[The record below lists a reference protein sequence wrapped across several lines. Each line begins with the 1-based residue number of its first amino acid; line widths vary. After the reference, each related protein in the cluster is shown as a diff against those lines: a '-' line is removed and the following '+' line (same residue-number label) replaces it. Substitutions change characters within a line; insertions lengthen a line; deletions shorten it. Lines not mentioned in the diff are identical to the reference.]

1 MAKSKVTA
9 YQVSGLSPL
18 WYSGKMANIGDVVS
32 DIPGESIGWLL
43 AQGFITLA
51 LDQPVDATPDA
62 PTPDPA
68 PVDSAPATDPSVST
82 DTTATA

>member
-1 MAKSKVTA
+1 M
-9 YQVSGLSPL
+9 

-43 AQGFITLA
+43 AQGFITPVA
-51 LDQPVDATPDA
+51 DQSVDATPDA

-82 DTTATA
+82 DTSASA